1 MEITPAIIILII
13 AVFSVVQSLFG
24 VGLLVFGTPTFL
36 LLGASYAESVG
47 YLLPS
52 SLLLSSIQ
60 AHGFRDKIRIARGVV
75 LYAMPFVFF
84 GLLLSIDVVQHS
96 FILAIVGATMLL
108 LSLMRIIGVEKISK
122 EIIKFDRSFLVIT
135 GFIHGISNQGGALLT
150 VLMGSIYSDKEK
162 VRTNIA
168 FAYLLFGLSQLVVLL
183 WLKVDVISWMSIVY
197 GLVTVLLYQLVGK
210 SLFQSINMN
219 TFDLIFTGFMIIYGI
234 LLLTPVTLNYMEI
247 L

>member
-1 MEITPAIIILII
+1 
-13 AVFSVVQSLFG
+13 
-24 VGLLVFGTPTFL
+24 
-36 LLGASYAESVG
+36 
-47 YLLPS
+47 
-52 SLLLSSIQ
+52 
-60 AHGFRDKIRIARGVV
+60 
-75 LYAMPFVFF
+75 
-84 GLLLSIDVVQHS
+84 
-96 FILAIVGATMLL
+96 
-108 LSLMRIIGVEKISK
+108 
-122 EIIKFDRSFLVIT
+122 
-135 GFIHGISNQGGALLT
+135 
-150 VLMGSIYSDKEK
+150 MGSIYSDKEK

-234 LLLTPVTLNYMEI
+234 LLLTPVILNYMEI